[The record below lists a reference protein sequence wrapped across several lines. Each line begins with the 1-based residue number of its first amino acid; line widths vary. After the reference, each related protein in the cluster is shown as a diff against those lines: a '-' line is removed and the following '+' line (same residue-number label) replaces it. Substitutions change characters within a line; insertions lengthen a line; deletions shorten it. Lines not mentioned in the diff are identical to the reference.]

1 MSCKNRVLLT
11 LCFVFVA
18 SLGFSQVEPNQTV
31 LDGAYVKE
39 HNPTRKVIPYPYLRE
54 ADVMWAKRI
63 WQVVDLKQK
72 INHPLYFPTEA
83 IENRKSLFD
92 VIRIGLLDQGSITA
106 YGLGPAQDDDEF
118 RYALGQTEL
127 DSMLNPIVV
136 RTRPNIDTGEP
147 EEVRTVE
154 EVKSSDVVAYKIKE
168 DWIFDKQRS
177 ERYVRIIGI
186 APITLRYAESGE
198 VKGKK
203 ELFWLYYPE
212 CRYLFNNYDVFNTH
226 NGAQQMTFDQ
236 LFQMRMF
243 SGYVVKEDNVYNRGI
258 DPTWKGI
265 DALMESERIKNELF
279 VMEHD
284 LWHY

>member
-1 MSCKNRVLLT
+1 MT
-11 LCFVFVA
+11 LG
-18 SLGFSQVEPNQTV
+18 GFAQTQTV
-31 LDGAYVKE
+31 LDGAYVRE
-39 HNPTRKVIPYPYLRE
+39 HNPTRKVIAYPYLRE
-54 ADVMWAKRI
+54 ADVMWARRI
-63 WQVVDLKQK
+63 WQVVDLRQK
-72 INHPLYFPTEA
+72 INHPLYFPVEEL
-83 IENRKSLFD
+83 ENRKSLFD

-106 YGLGPAQDDDEF
+106 YGLGPTQDDDEF
-118 RYALGQTEL
+118 RYPLGQTEL
-127 DSMLNPIVV
+127 DSMLNPVV
-136 RTRPNIDTGEP
+136 IRVRQNIDTGEP
-147 EEVRTVE
+147 EEVRSVE
-154 EVKSSDVVAYKIKE
+154 EVKSSDVVAYKLKE

-186 APITLRYAESGE
+186 APITLRYSESGE

-212 CRYLFNNYDVFNTH
+212 CRYIFNNYDVFNTN

-243 SGYVVKEDNVYNRGI
+243 QGYVVKEDNVYNRSI

-265 DALMESERIKNELF
+265 DALMESERIKNDLF

>member
-1 MSCKNRVLLT
+1 
-11 LCFVFVA
+11 VFVA

>member
-1 MSCKNRVLLT
+1 MDRKNRVLLT
-11 LCFVFVA
+11 LCFVFMAVF
-18 SLGFSQVEPNQTV
+18 GFSQAEPNQTV

-39 HNPTRKVIPYPYLRE
+39 HNPTRKVIAYPYLRE

-63 WQVVDLKQK
+63 WQVIDLKQK

-92 VIRIGLLDQGSITA
+92 VIRIGLLEQGSITA

-118 RYALGQTEL
+118 RYALGQAEL

-154 EVKSSDVVAYKIKE
+154 EVKSSDVVAYKLKE

-186 APITLRYAESGE
+186 APITLRYSESGE

-226 NGAQQMTFDQ
+226 NGGQQMTFDQ

-243 SGYVVKEDNVYNRGI
+243 SGYVVKEDNVYNRTI